1 MTRETAY
8 KSYLI
13 MIDTVTQAKCT
24 FELFVS
30 TSTAIHGFC
39 NKYQSTW
46 AAIQVVRTVTDNPE
60 STEEYIEQVVER
72 ARHLVNEFLVY
83 VGTKVEYSIMK
94 DEVDVSEAR
103 R

>member
-1 MTRETAY
+1 MRR
-8 KSYLI
+8 LI
-13 MIDTVTQAKCT
+13 NHI
-24 FELFVS
+24 
-30 TSTAIHGFC
+30 
-39 NKYQSTW
+39 
-46 AAIQVVRTVTDNPE
+46 
-60 STEEYIEQVVER
+60 VER